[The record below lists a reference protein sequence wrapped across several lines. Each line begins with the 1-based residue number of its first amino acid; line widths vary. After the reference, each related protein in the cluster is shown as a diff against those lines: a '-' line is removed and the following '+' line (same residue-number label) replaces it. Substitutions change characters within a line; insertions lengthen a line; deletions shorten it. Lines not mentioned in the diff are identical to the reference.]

1 MLNILFLINILISLG
16 IAIFIFVDFIKK
28 YNKYPELKRIF
39 FLLFFMGFVFLL
51 YSIIFS
57 LWIFGFTNYNPSD
70 FLLIHSILVSIE
82 ATLLLIIIYNL
93 RKNRK
98 IFYLF
103 SIYLIFFFS
112 LIMGWNFSNF
122 LLISSLMLIMIL
134 FILFISVPHFTRIS
148 KFAIFY
154 CSISL
159 LLEITFLFK
168 NQPSPIISLDSNL
181 FFFLFIFFFLI
192 DLKNIPILT
201 SDRKIKLKKSYY
213 LFDFLRYFIFIV
225 ILTNFV
231 FIGTLAIHEAGH
243 FFVSKITT
251 DCELERIIYDGSLP
265 HTEILCNNSPDSLNK
280 IIFGGIFLPVLVAFL
295 FFFGGGTFMKEISL
309 LIIGFDILIAYQDF
323 IDLGF
328 SSTISTFFS
337 MFGAGIIILAILI
350 LAKSRTTEEDFIH
363 LTDS

>member
-1 MLNILFLINILISLG
+1 MLNLLFLLNVLISLS
-16 IAIFIFVDFIKK
+16 IAVFISINFVKNNKK
-28 YNKYPELKRIF
+28 YPSLKRIF
-39 FLLFFMGFVFLL
+39 FLLLVMGFIFVL
-51 YSIIFS
+51 YSAVFS
-57 LWIFGFTNYNPSD
+57 LWLLNLTVYNSQD

-82 ATLLLIIIYNL
+82 AFLLLLIIYNL
-93 RKNRK
+93 RKNKK

-103 SIYLIFFFS
+103 FIYLIFLFS
-112 LIMGWNFSNF
+112 VIIGWNFSNF
-122 LLISSLMLIMIL
+122 LLMSSLMLIMVL
-134 FILFISVPHFTRIS
+134 FILLISVPNFTRIS

-168 NQPSPIISLDSNL
+168 NQPSPIIGLISNL
-181 FFFLFIFFFLI
+181 FFFLFIFFFLMDI
-192 DLKNIPILT
+192 KYIHILN
-201 SDRKIKLKKSYY
+201 SNKKIKFKKSYY

-231 FIGTLAIHEAGH
+231 FVGTLAIHEGGH
-243 FFVSKITT
+243 FFVSKLAT

-309 LIIGFDILIAYQDF
+309 LIMGFDILISYKDF

-328 SSTISTFFS
+328 SQTISSFFS
-337 MFGAGIIILAILI
+337 MFGVGIIILAILI